1 MPTLQKDFS
10 VPAVPIDLQSRLNLD
25 GSTQADR
32 NLAVEEADSGCF
44 QIASRQIP
52 GRKNRPK
59 AGASNGR
66 VRPSRQ
72 STSPVM
78 LPQHSLR
85 YLWPVVLRC
94 PCRRT
99 RRGISAPLSLAM
111 KVEKVETATKC
122 WTQLAPWA

>member
-78 LPQHSLR
+78 LPQHSIA
-85 YLWPVVLRC
+85 VSVAGGSVLSMQEDEAWHQC
-94 PCRRT
+94 ALEP
-99 RRGISAPLSLAM
+99 GD
-111 KVEKVETATKC
+111 EGGEG
-122 WTQLAPWA
+122 